1 MLMGGAGSLGR
12 HRSEKRRGI
21 MKFWDLLY
29 PPRCP
34 LCGEIL
40 SLKEGKVHQACCRK
54 LLRVREPLCKRC
66 GKPLTPGAGEQREW
80 CMDCLR
86 SRHRHGKS
94 FDQGRALWL
103 YSGDIQKSILDY
115 KYKGMKSYTD
125 FYAEEAVNRW
135 GRWIRSKNPQM
146 LIPVPLHPR
155 KKRIRGYN
163 QAELLAKSIG
173 KRMEIPVGTDIL
185 YRKRWTEPQ
194 KAVSGQERRHNLA
207 KSMEIRHLP
216 ENLRRVLLIDDIY
229 TTGSTMEACAGI
241 LKKNGVE
248 EVCFLTLCIGY
259 GNG

>member
-1 MLMGGAGSLGR
+1 
-12 HRSEKRRGI
+12 
-21 MKFWDLLY
+21 MKLLDFLY

-40 SLKEGKVHQACCRK
+40 APNEGRVHRK
-54 LLRVREPLCKRC
+54 CYEKMIWMREPRCKRC
-66 GKPLTPGAGEQREW
+66 GKPLTSFAGEVQEL
-80 CMDCLR
+80 CLDCSR
-86 SRHRHGKS
+86 TRHRHGKS

-103 YSGDIQKSILDY
+103 YAGNVQKSVLDY

-125 FYAEEAVNRW
+125 FYAEEAVRVC
-135 GRWIRSKNPQM
+135 GEWIRKKDPQM

-155 KKRIRGYN
+155 KKRIRGFN
-163 QAELLAKSIG
+163 QAELLAKAIG
-173 KRMEIPVGTDIL
+173 CRMNLLVKCDIL
-185 YRKRWTEPQ
+185 LRKRWTEPQ
-194 KAVSGQERRHNLA
+194 KAVSGQARRHNLS

-216 ENLRRVLLIDDIY
+216 SNLRRVMLIDDIY

-241 LKKNGVE
+241 LKQNGVE